1 MDSDQSPNAPA
12 PSADPQGLVP
22 SLLPCMLPH
31 HGSSML
37 RHRSVTVCAFD
48 PTRIRTFGGSPA
60 ACHPHLLRFATVS
73 TVPYAAGDARICT
86 FLLSTAPAHAN
97 ASVRGCSVKKG
108 ARTIAPV
115 VLMQKRAPPT
125 PYFPAYAPWVLV
137 SDRPWYQRNL
147 SDPPEPKHSLGRDDS
162 TDHRCFQ
169 ATCDCQPT
177 SSWTVPRTTMG
188 SLSHRRPSGCRWVP
202 YPDPSPS
209 PHTVSPAQQ

>member
-1 MDSDQSPNAPA
+1 MAPA
-12 PSADPQGLVP
+12 CCGAAAS
-22 SLLPCMLPH
+22 PCVLSTP
-31 HGSSML
+31 HGSEPFWRQSSCMPSTL
-37 RHRSVTVCAFD
+37 N
-48 PTRIRTFGGSPA
+48 
-60 ACHPHLLRFATVS
+60 
-73 TVPYAAGDARICT
+73 TVPTVLYVMQQRRENIY
-86 FLLSTAPAHAN
+86 FLLSTAPHLAS